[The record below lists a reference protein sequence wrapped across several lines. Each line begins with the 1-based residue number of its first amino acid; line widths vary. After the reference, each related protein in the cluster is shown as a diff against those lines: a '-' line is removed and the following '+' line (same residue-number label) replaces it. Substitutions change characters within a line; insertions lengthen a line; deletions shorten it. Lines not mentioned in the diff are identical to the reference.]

1 MKKFFAALGVSALM
15 MGVSSCCGDSCGTED
30 TANKGFNDSV
40 STYFGKVNGFMLAQQ
55 VANDP
60 QSDRID
66 KKEFMKAFESTLL
79 ADTANLGQMFGVQ
92 VAQYLNHVMKQFDD
106 GTDFNRQLVVK
117 EFEKAFYADTVA
129 DIESTR
135 HILDSL
141 INEVQTRAEAKRLAD
156 KENDPVAI
164 QNKVSGKAFMDKIKQ
179 NADVKSTESGLA
191 YKVVKEGN
199 GARPEV
205 TDRVTVSY
213 KGTLIDETVF
223 DESAS
228 PVEFPVTGVIPGFS
242 EGLQLMTKG
251 SKYIFY
257 IPGDLAYGINAPAT
271 IGPNQTLIFEV
282 ELVDIKK

>member
-1 MKKFFAALGVSALM
+1 MKKFIAALGIFALVV
-15 MGVSSCCGDSCGTED
+15 GVTSCCGDSCGTED
-30 TANKGFNDSV
+30 KANKGFNDSV
-40 STYFGKVNGFMLAQQ
+40 STYFGRVNGFMLSDQ

-60 QSDRID
+60 QSARID
-66 KKEFMKAFESTLL
+66 KKEFMKAFKTTML

-106 GTDFNRQLVVK
+106 GADFNRELVVK
-117 EFEKAFYADTVA
+117 EFEKAFFADSVA
-129 DIESTR
+129 DLDHTR
-135 HILDSL
+135 HMLDSL
-141 INEVQTRAEAKRLAD
+141 INEVQTRAEAKRRAD
-156 KENDPVAI
+156 QENDPVAI

-179 NADVKSTESGLA
+179 EADVKTTDSGLA
-191 YKVVKEGN
+191 YKVVEEGN
-199 GARPEV
+199 GARPEI

-213 KGTLIDETVF
+213 KGMLIDETVF
-223 DESAS
+223 DESTS

-242 EGLQLMTKG
+242 EGLQLMPKG